1 MSNIVIDTN
10 SLMPLATTVGLG
22 GIVGFLIGFA
32 LKQIIKILAVIAGLF
47 FVALMYFQTQGIINI
62 NWSKLQTLTNSTLS
76 SLSSSITAITGNGI
90 NNSPSPPPST
100 ILSHLNLPLIGDL
113 NNVGLPL
120 TGSAA
125 AGFVIGFIKG

>member
-62 NWSKLQTLTNSTLS
+62 NWSKLQTVANSTLS
-76 SLSSSITAITGNGI
+76 SLSSSITPITTGNVV
-90 NNSPSPPPST
+90 NNSASSSPSSS
-100 ILSHLNLPLIGDL
+100 ILSHL
-113 NNVGLPL
+113 
-120 TGSAA
+120 SY
-125 AGFVIGFIKG
+125 